1 MVREAK
7 PGIYRMSRKEEVA
20 KFKEV
25 INHVTLNKKF
35 FMNVC
40 PVQNK

>member
-1 MVREAK
+1 MVCEAK
-7 PGIYRMSRKEEVA
+7 PGIYRMSQEEEMA

-25 INHVTLNKKF
+25 KKHF
-35 FMNVC
+35 RNVC